1 VAVAGADIEAAGGAV
16 TTVPPAIDEEP
27 RTPAALARDVLDAE
41 AERQT
46 LHDAEA
52 GQEVLFAD
60 DLLPGVHAEP
70 MSLRQGLRV
79 GGAFTFVVLLLLN
92 SLDELESAALT
103 VLAPEIRDSFGV
115 SNGTILFI
123 ATAAGGFLVLG
134 ALPMGWLA
142 DRFRRGPVVGWA
154 SAVFGAMVLLSGLA
168 INAFSLF
175 WARFG
180 VGVAKSNT
188 LPVHGSLIADAYPIG
203 VRARLSATTTGVG
216 SVVGAL
222 SPALVGGIAALA
234 GGDEG
239 WRWPFLLLG
248 LPVLA
253 LAFLAFRIPEP
264 PRGQFE
270 MLDVLG
276 EVVDDASAAP
286 ISFEAGFARLQQIR
300 TVKTVLVAFSAMG
313 FGLFTGPILVNL
325 YAEDRF
331 GVDALE
337 RGLLGTMS
345 GVVLLAVLP
354 VVSRRYDELYR
365 RDPARALRLVGQ
377 LIIPAGILA
386 PVGYFMPNVVLMA
399 VAGIPSGVLLAV
411 AFSMVGPVMQSVVPY
426 RLRGIGAA
434 LAAIYI
440 FFIGATGGAL
450 LSALIVDAAGPRTT
464 ALLLG
469 VPSTII
475 GGLLVVRSAGFIRH
489 DLSLV
494 VAELRE
500 ELAEHRR
507 RQAEPAT
514 VPAIQV
520 KDVDFAYGPV
530 QVLFDV
536 AFEVRRGEVLALLG
550 TNGAGKSTVLRVIA
564 GLGTPSRGVV
574 RLDGR
579 TITYTTPE
587 QRVHLGIRLLPGG
600 KGVFPDMTVR
610 ENLEMGAFIYRGDP
624 ADRDRRIARVVEMF
638 PDLERR
644 HGQVAGS
651 MSGGQQQMLALAI
664 TLLHDPEV
672 LLIDELSLGLSP
684 IVVQELLGV
693 VERIKGEGKTIVIV
707 EQSLNVALAI
717 ADRAVFM
724 EKGQVRFEGPAAD
737 LAGRDDLVRA
747 VFLGREGG

>member
-1 VAVAGADIEAAGGAV
+1 MATASPVADD
-16 TTVPPAIDEEP
+16 VPP
-27 RTPAALARDVLDAE
+27 TPAALAQDVLDAE
-41 AERQT
+41 AERQA
-46 LHDAEA
+46 LQAG

-60 DLLPGVHAEP
+60 DLLPGVDAEP
-70 MSLRQGLRV
+70 MSLREGIRV
-79 GGAFTFVVLLLLN
+79 GGAFTFLVLLLLN
-92 SLDELESAALT
+92 SLDELEAAALT
-103 VLAPEIRDSFGV
+103 VLAPDIRDAFGV
-115 SNGTILFI
+115 SDGTILFI
-123 ATAAGGFLVLG
+123 ATAAGGFIVLG

-142 DRFRRGPVVGWA
+142 DRFRRGPVVGWS
-154 SAVFGAMVLLSGLA
+154 SALFGAMVVCSGLA
-168 INAFSLF
+168 VNAFSLF

-180 VGVAKSNT
+180 VGIAKSNT
-188 LPVHGSLIADAYPIG
+188 LPVHGSLLADTYPIG
-203 VRARLSATTTGVG
+203 VRARLSATTVGVG
-216 SVVGAL
+216 SVVATL

-234 GGDEG
+234 GGAEG

-264 PRGQFE
+264 PRGQHE

-276 EVVDDASAAP
+276 EVVGDGTAAP
-286 ISFEAGFARLQQIR
+286 ISFEAAFARLQQIR

-313 FGLFTGPILVNL
+313 FGLFTGPILLNL

-354 VVSRRYDELYR
+354 FVSRRYDDLYR
-365 RDPARALRLVGQ
+365 RDPAKALRMVGQ
-377 LIIPAGILA
+377 LIVPAGVLA
-386 PVGYFMPNVVLMA
+386 PVAYLMPNVVLMA
-399 VAGIPSGVLLAV
+399 LAGIPTGVLLAT
-411 AFSMVGPVMQSVVPY
+411 AFTMVGPVMQSVVPY
-426 RLRGIGAA
+426 RLRGMGAA

-450 LSALIVDAAGPRTT
+450 LSALIVDTAGPCT
-464 ALLLG
+464 AVLVLV
-469 VPSTII
+469 VPSTIV

-500 ELAEHRR
+500 ELEESRR
-507 RQAEPAT
+507 RQAEPDA
-514 VPAIQV
+514 VPAIHV
-520 KDVDFAYGPV
+520 KDVDFSYGQV

-536 AFEVRRGEVLALLG
+536 GFEVRRGEVLALLG
-550 TNGAGKSTVLRVIA
+550 TNGAGKSTILRVIA

-574 RLDGR
+574 RLAGR

-610 ENLEMGAFIYRGDP
+610 ENLEMGAFVYRGEP
-624 ADRDRRIARVVEMF
+624 AERDRAIARVLDMF

-644 HGQVAGS
+644 RDQLAGS

-664 TLLHDPEV
+664 TLLHDPDV
-672 LLIDELSLGLSP
+672 LLVDELSLGLSP

-693 VERIKGEGKTIVIV
+693 VERLKAEGKTIVIV
-707 EQSLNVALAI
+707 EQSLNVALAL

-737 LAGRDDLVRA
+737 LAERDDLVRA